1 MNKSIPKEE
10 EARSCLSKSHRG
22 SLDDEESLN
31 LIIKRNVYE
40 YKNIHTLF
48 SFEPNQGDVLWVYHV
63 YLLNLHPTCLYL
75 QSLSKT
81 YVNQKLSKLIAQR
94 LSFINS

>member
-1 MNKSIPKEE
+1 
-10 EARSCLSKSHRG
+10 
-22 SLDDEESLN
+22 
-31 LIIKRNVYE
+31 
-40 YKNIHTLF
+40 
-48 SFEPNQGDVLWVYHV
+48 
-63 YLLNLHPTCLYL
+63 LNLHPTCLYL